1 MDIHL
6 IWAQD
11 NNNAIGVNGNLPWYI
26 PEDLK
31 NFKKLT
37 LNKPIVMGRKTWD
50 SLKYKPLP
58 GRRNLVLSTKH
69 KIKDIETF
77 NNIEILIKTLKESN
91 ENCIFII
98 GGAEIYKLFWAVSN
112 YLHITL
118 ISKKCKSADTF
129 FPIKYDDLNK
139 NFKKISTKKLSHI
152 AEYQYWK
159 KFKI

>member
-11 NNNAIGVNGNLPWYI
+11 MNNAIGVDGNLPWYI

-58 GRRNLVLSTKH
+58 RRRNLVLSTKH
-69 KIKDIETF
+69 KIKDVETF
-77 NNIEILIKTLKESN
+77 NKIEILIKT
-91 ENCIFII
+91 
-98 GGAEIYKLFWAVSN
+98 
-112 YLHITL
+112 
-118 ISKKCKSADTF
+118 
-129 FPIKYDDLNK
+129 
-139 NFKKISTKKLSHI
+139 
-152 AEYQYWK
+152 
-159 KFKI
+159 